1 MNKSTINELPA
12 ALSEEL
18 RNTIADLIPAD
29 LPEDERSCADAMVG
43 DAFRRGAV
51 AGAIQAFGRDDDFA
65 DLYSALKE
73 WLLSYQ

>member
-1 MNKSTINELPA
+1 MNESTIDGLPA

-18 RNTIADLIPAD
+18 RNTITDLIPAD
-29 LPEDERSCADAMVG
+29 LQDDERSCADAMVG